1 MFLSRETFTGQS
13 CVLKCV
19 YCFKNLL
26 LCVIAEGKPWE
37 RQNWMISKQI
47 LNLKFAYQT
56 SYIKL
61 YGHDGKLC
69 PFARR
74 LRCRMGQNLSM
85 YAAVRAPIPGV
96 KRYRH
101 NKGMFIHGGDESA
114 DVSVIC
120 DDNLIELSAY
130 WGDKKATLLI
140 KTSRIGYRQGW
151 GPTVIVNSVPSK
163 SHEGVIIP
171 TWRHDGRWKAAA
183 LHVKVLIQVL
193 L

>member
-26 LCVIAEGKPWE
+26 LCVIAEGKSWD
-37 RQNWMISKQI
+37 RQNRMISKQI
-47 LNLKFAYQT
+47 LNLKSAY
-56 SYIKL
+56 SEL
-61 YGHDGKLC
+61 YRHDGKLC
-69 PFARR
+69 PFPRR
-74 LRCRMGQNLSM
+74 LRSRMWQILSM

-96 KRYRH
+96 KRYWH

-130 WGDKKATLLI
+130 
-140 KTSRIGYRQGW
+140 
-151 GPTVIVNSVPSK
+151 
-163 SHEGVIIP
+163 
-171 TWRHDGRWKAAA
+171 
-183 LHVKVLIQVL
+183 
-193 L
+193 